1 MFFGPLKKIVLA
13 EKIFSVQNTRTKQQ
27 NEGLRI
33 ARNMHHKDT
42 HLCLKQT
49 PISHLWAPAGNDAAL
64 LCVCSREEP
73 RREYQTEQSTLRLE
87 LFFFSSCCF
96 GLKIF
101 FEGSKNTTFFL
112 RGQKTCVAIFFAFS
126 SLLLAK
132 LALYKRLFQRTT
144 TKVAST
150 SWRKRETMMTPL
162 RSFAFL
168 ALLMVF
174 SSMGTTRAAAMEE
187 TTNLINDPFQST
199 SCRDAQMYCE
209 QTIAPAIE
217 QDGTLTQFLRDE
229 RKEAKRTESWE
240 SIVPE
245 ERMKQMKV
253 PETLALG
260 TFGVGVGVG
269 VHCVRMRSILTELS
283 SFSFSLTLSL
293 SVCFSL
299 SMY

>member
-1 MFFGPLKKIVLA
+1 
-13 EKIFSVQNTRTKQQ
+13 
-27 NEGLRI
+27 
-33 ARNMHHKDT
+33 
-42 HLCLKQT
+42 
-49 PISHLWAPAGNDAAL
+49 
-64 LCVCSREEP
+64 
-73 RREYQTEQSTLRLE
+73 
-87 LFFFSSCCF
+87 
-96 GLKIF
+96 
-101 FEGSKNTTFFL
+101 
-112 RGQKTCVAIFFAFS
+112 
-126 SLLLAK
+126 
-132 LALYKRLFQRTT
+132 
-144 TKVAST
+144 
-150 SWRKRETMMTPL
+150 MMTPL

-187 TTNLINDPFQST
+187 NTNLINDPFQST

-269 VHCVRMRSILTELS
+269 VL
-283 SFSFSLTLSL
+283 
-293 SVCFSL
+293 
-299 SMY
+299 

>member
-1 MFFGPLKKIVLA
+1 MSPFFCILVVT
-13 EKIFSVQNTRTKQQ
+13 FSTRFV
-27 NEGLRI
+27 
-33 ARNMHHKDT
+33 
-42 HLCLKQT
+42 QT
-49 PISHLWAPAGNDAAL
+49 PL
-64 LCVCSREEP
+64 
-73 RREYQTEQSTLRLE
+73 
-87 LFFFSSCCF
+87 
-96 GLKIF
+96 
-101 FEGSKNTTFFL
+101 SKNDES
-112 RGQKTCVAIFFAFS
+112 RRRV
-126 SLLLAK
+126 
-132 LALYKRLFQRTT
+132 
-144 TKVAST
+144 
-150 SWRKRETMMTPL
+150 ENEMMTPL

-293 SVCFSL
+293 SLCFSL